1 MLMDLVM
8 ELVTATD
15 NKDKERAYRKLEKV
29 GVDRRTA
36 DVMAAEFWKEGAE
49 MSEDKVAIHYGSEND
64 PWIEFF
70 AIVAAERMDEAEAA
84 VRRAVDEYWES
95 DDQCY
100 GDVVE
105 LALNKAGLEYRLML
119 CEYDSTNDEPTEAWA
134 VYRDNIYR
142 QMPVIEI

>member
-1 MLMDLVM
+1 
-8 ELVTATD
+8 
-15 NKDKERAYRKLEKV
+15 
-29 GVDRRTA
+29 
-36 DVMAAEFWKEGAE
+36 
-49 MSEDKVAIHYGSEND
+49 MSGGKVAIHYGSAND

-70 AIVAAERMDEAEAA
+70 AIVAAERMDDAETA

-105 LALNKAGLEYRLML
+105 QGLNEAGIEHRLML
-119 CEYDSTNDEPTEAWA
+119 CEYDSANDEPTEAWA
-134 VYRDNIYR
+134 VYCDSVYR